1 MRVTKFN
8 TPENDVKKVMLFY
21 NGRFPKETKPDK
33 DVTLPIRLW
42 PNAHF
47 VIYCNTKKPYLKN
60 NAYFDNLFKNC
71 KGGYSLVERTEVDAL
86 DAGYHASDC
95 KSVNIEK
102 QKAIIDQ
109 EYEKADTF
117 RKLEKELATIDVL
130 WIHHENYNLFGGI
143 VQDRVLDRALIT
155 QRWPGKIVIFFNDEL
170 FSLFGDF
177 RKFLDNRAKN
187 PNFLVKNPG
196 VLEKLDYK
204 TDWSNVTMLF
214 NEDKIKEWGKSYIAE
229 DIANQVE
236 MCYLSDIILYELPK
250 DKPTIKGDLS
260 NKKGCYVPLF
270 TADRI
275 SVCNKIFNKNVD
287 ITFAGSRSDDLK
299 EEIKGDGVYIKNHD
313 LGEFLRKH
321 DWTIYLGKGRPS
333 AYLGATFYEPLL
345 KGIPVL
351 MWNDT
356 DPDKKVFPGLDCYFS
371 NEDDIKRII
380 SQDLESLYQ
389 KQIDMIWK

>member
-8 TPENDVKKVMLFY
+8 NPENDVQRVMLFY

-86 DAGYHASDC
+86 
-95 KSVNIEK
+95 SVPD
-102 QKAIIDQ
+102 ID
-109 EYEKADTF
+109 
-117 RKLEKELATIDVL
+117 IL

-143 VQDRVLDRALIT
+143 VQDRVMDRALLT
-155 QRWPGKIVIFFNDEL
+155 QRWKKKLVIFFNDEL

-229 DIANQVE
+229 DIASQVE
-236 MCYLSDIILYELPK
+236 MCYLSDIILS
-250 DKPTIKGDLS
+250 T
-260 NKKGCYVPLF
+260 
-270 TADRI
+270 
-275 SVCNKIFNKNVD
+275 
-287 ITFAGSRSDDLK
+287 
-299 EEIKGDGVYIKNHD
+299 
-313 LGEFLRKH
+313 
-321 DWTIYLGKGRPS
+321 
-333 AYLGATFYEPLL
+333 
-345 KGIPVL
+345 
-351 MWNDT
+351 
-356 DPDKKVFPGLDCYFS
+356 
-371 NEDDIKRII
+371 
-380 SQDLESLYQ
+380 
-389 KQIDMIWK
+389 

>member
-8 TPENDVKKVMLFY
+8 NPENDVQRVMLFY

-86 DAGYHASDC
+86 
-95 KSVNIEK
+95 SVPD
-102 QKAIIDQ
+102 ID
-109 EYEKADTF
+109 
-117 RKLEKELATIDVL
+117 IL

-143 VQDRVLDRALIT
+143 VQDRVMDRALLT
-155 QRWPGKIVIFFNDEL
+155 QRWKKKLVIFFNDEL

-229 DIANQVE
+229 DIASQVE

-389 KQIDMIWK
+389 KQIDMIWA